1 MEMRLKI
8 GEREAALG
16 YKGGFRFETT
26 AEGLGVR
33 EQDARFTGPVF
44 VGGTLENTGGSFR
57 VTGEIRAR
65 RSFVCDRCL
74 AEAETSESYPFAE

>member
-44 VGGTLENTGGSFR
+44 VEGTLENTGGSFR
-57 VTGEIRAR
+57 VTGEIRA
-65 RSFVCDRCL
+65 
-74 AEAETSESYPFAE
+74 